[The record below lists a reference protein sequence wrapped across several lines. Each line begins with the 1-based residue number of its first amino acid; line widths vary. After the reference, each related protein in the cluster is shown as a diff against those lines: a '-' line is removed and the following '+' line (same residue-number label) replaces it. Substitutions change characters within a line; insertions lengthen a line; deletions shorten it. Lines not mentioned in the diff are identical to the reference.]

1 MLICFQ
7 VIYLHRKVYILILI
21 SRRSSLSDSLSILI
35 VLLIAIL
42 VREGEQSAFYAPISI
57 PMSDR
62 GAQCKSREK
71 IWSVDSRWHHSEALQ
86 PYPASKIW
94 SLSRHQVCKT
104 IQFPSHITDTN
115 IKTRFLGT
123 TKPSKQSLMVYYTW
137 NNRPFLVEGFKV
149 VKQRDMASTAC
160 FLHHHALATPA
171 RSTSSSQ
178 RQVVNLKPAHGT
190 VSWVQLWLAGKREGK
205 IGK

>member
-1 MLICFQ
+1 MDAWGKETRC
-7 VIYLHRKVYILILI
+7 
-21 SRRSSLSDSLSILI
+21 I
-35 VLLIAIL
+35 V
-42 VREGEQSAFYAPISI
+42 SI
-57 PMSDR
+57 PMMKPQWSD
-62 GAQCKSREK
+62 GPQCKSREK
-71 IWSVDSRWHHSEALQ
+71 IGSDDSRWHHSEPLQ

-94 SLSRHQVCKT
+94 SLSHHPVSKT
-104 IQFPSHITDTN
+104 IHFPSHITNTN
-115 IKTRFLGT
+115 IQTRFLGT
-123 TKPSKQSLMVYYTW
+123 TKPSKQSLIVYYTR
-137 NNRPFLVEGFKV
+137 NSRPFLVEGFKV

-190 VSWVQLWLAGKREGK
+190 VSWVRLWLAGKMEGK